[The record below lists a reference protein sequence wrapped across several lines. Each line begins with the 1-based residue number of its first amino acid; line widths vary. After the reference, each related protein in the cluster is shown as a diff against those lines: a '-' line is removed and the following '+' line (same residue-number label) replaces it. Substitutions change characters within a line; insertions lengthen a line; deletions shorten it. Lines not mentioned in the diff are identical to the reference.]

1 MRVRVKFAKYGP
13 MKFIGHL
20 ELMRYLQSAVRRTE
34 IPVKYDEGMHQRMVM
49 SFAMPLGVGPT
60 SSAEYM
66 DIELVEPISS
76 EKAMKQ
82 LEEHM
87 CEGLDILDFREV
99 DGAKKQKAMTIVAA
113 ADYEVRFREGF
124 EPDWDWRTA
133 LREFCARE
141 SIPWVKETKKGT
153 REVDMKE
160 WIHEMSDR
168 GTVPLSPSAQS
179 VDALVTAPDTGACE
193 VAPDAGA
200 FDTAPDTGACEAA
213 PDTGA
218 CETAPVTIYLR
229 LCCSVGDN
237 LKPEQLFG
245 EMFRSYGH
253 ELPRFALQ
261 VHRLDL
267 LTRDEAGKF
276 VSLGELGERI
286 P

>member
-66 DIELVEPISS
+66 DIELETPITTD
-76 EKAMKQ
+76 KAMS
-82 LEEHM
+82 LLGEHM
-87 CEGLDILDFREV
+87 CEGLEILDFREV
-99 DGAKKQKAMTIVAA
+99 DGGKKMKAMTIVAA
-113 ADYEVRFREGF
+113 ADYEVWFREGF
-124 EPDWDWRTA
+124 EPDWDWKFA
-133 LREFCARE
+133 LKEFCSRE

-153 REVDMKE
+153 REVDMRE
-160 WIHEMSDR
+160 WIYDVKIHEEDAS
-168 GTVPLSPSAQS
+168 TS
-179 VDALVTAPDTGACE
+179 V
-193 VAPDAGA
+193 
-200 FDTAPDTGACEAA
+200 
-213 PDTGA
+213 
-218 CETAPVTIYLR
+218 YLR

-253 ELPRFALQ
+253 ELPQFALQ

-267 LTRDEAGKF
+267 LTRNEAGDGY
-276 VSLGELGERI
+276 VSLGDLGSRI
-286 P
+286 E

>member
-76 EKAMKQ
+76 EKAMRQ
-82 LEEHM
+82 LGEHI

-113 ADYEVRFREGF
+113 ADYEVSFREGF
-124 EPDWDWRTA
+124 EPDWDWKSA
-133 LREFCARE
+133 LSEFCARE
-141 SIPWVKETKKGT
+141 TIPWVKETKKGT

-160 WIHEMSDR
+160 WIYEMRCDK
-168 GTVPLSPSAQS
+168 GAVPQSPSVQS
-179 VDALVTAPDTGACE
+179 V
-193 VAPDAGA
+193 
-200 FDTAPDTGACEAA
+200 
-213 PDTGA
+213 GA
-218 CETAPVTIYLR
+218 CETTPDTVYLR

-245 EMFRSYGH
+245 EMFRSYGR

-267 LTRDEAGKF
+267 LTRDEAGEF

>member
-20 ELMRYLQSAVRRTE
+20 ELMRYLQSAVRRTQ

-66 DIELVEPISS
+66 DIELEEPISS
-76 EKAMKQ
+76 QKAMQQ
-82 LEEHM
+82 LEKHM

-99 DGAKKQKAMTIVAA
+99 DGGKKMKAMTIVAA
-113 ADYEVRFREGF
+113 ADYEVRFREEF
-124 EPDWDWRTA
+124 TPDWDWKSA
-133 LREFCARE
+133 LTEFCARE
-141 SIPWVKETKKGT
+141 SLPWTKETKKGT

-160 WIHEMSDR
+160 WIYDVQIHDDQ
-168 GTVPLSPSAQS
+168 V
-179 VDALVTAPDTGACE
+179 
-193 VAPDAGA
+193 
-200 FDTAPDTGACEAA
+200 F
-213 PDTGA
+213 
-218 CETAPVTIYLR
+218 LR

-245 EMFRSYGH
+245 EMFRHYGH
-253 ELPRFALQ
+253 VLPRFALQ
-261 VHRLDL
+261 IHRLDL
-267 LTRDEAGKF
+267 LTRDESGEGF
-276 VSLGELGERI
+276 ISLGDLGNRI

>member
-76 EKAMKQ
+76 EKAMQQ
-82 LEEHM
+82 LGAHM

-113 ADYEVRFREGF
+113 ADYEVSFREEF
-124 EPDWDWRTA
+124 EPDWDWKTA
-133 LREFCARE
+133 LQVFCARE
-141 SIPWVKETKKGT
+141 TIPWVKETKKGT
-153 REVDMKE
+153 RAVDMKE
-160 WIHEMSDR
+160 WIYEVKCDK
-168 GTVPLSPSAQS
+168 GTVPLSH
-179 VDALVTAPDTGACE
+179 
-193 VAPDAGA
+193 
-200 FDTAPDTGACEAA
+200 FGACEAA
-213 PDTGA
+213 PDA
-218 CETAPVTIYLR
+218 VYLR

-267 LTRDEAGKF
+267 LTRDEAGEF

>member
-20 ELMRYLQSAVRRTE
+20 ELMRYLQSAVRRTD
-34 IPVKYDEGMHQRMVM
+34 IPIKYDEGMHQRMVM

-66 DIELVEPISS
+66 DIELEEPIST
-76 EKAMKQ
+76 EKAMEQ
-82 LEEHM
+82 LGAHM

-99 DGAKKQKAMTIVAA
+99 DGGKKMKAMTIVAA
-113 ADYEVRFREGF
+113 ADYEVWFREGF
-124 EPDWDWRTA
+124 EPDWDWKA
-133 LREFCARE
+133 SLEEFCGRE
-141 SIPWVKETKKGT
+141 SIPWIKETKKGT
-153 REVDMKE
+153 REVDMRS
-160 WIHEMSDR
+160 WIYDWEIREEDNSEDR
-168 GTVPLSPSAQS
+168 PSTS
-179 VDALVTAPDTGACE
+179 V
-193 VAPDAGA
+193 
-200 FDTAPDTGACEAA
+200 
-213 PDTGA
+213 
-218 CETAPVTIYLR
+218 YLR

-253 ELPRFALQ
+253 ELPPFALQ

-267 LTRDEAGKF
+267 LTADASGENYI
-276 VSLGELGERI
+276 SLGNLGIRI

>member
-49 SFAMPLGVGPT
+49 SFAMPLGVGPI

-66 DIELVEPISS
+66 DIELEEPIST

-82 LEEHM
+82 LGEHM

-99 DGAKKQKAMTIVAA
+99 DGGKRMKAMTIVAA
-113 ADYEVRFREGF
+113 ADYEVWFREGF
-124 EPDWDWRTA
+124 TPDWDWKA
-133 LREFCARE
+133 GLKEFCSRE

-153 REVDMKE
+153 REVDMRS
-160 WIHEMSDR
+160 WIYDWEIRETSPA
-168 GTVPLSPSAQS
+168 GTEPPTADPGTPSAS
-179 VDALVTAPDTGACE
+179 V
-193 VAPDAGA
+193 
-200 FDTAPDTGACEAA
+200 
-213 PDTGA
+213 
-218 CETAPVTIYLR
+218 ETSVYLR

-253 ELPRFALQ
+253 ELPPFALQ

-267 LTRDEAGKF
+267 LTADEEGENF
-276 VSLGELGERI
+276 ISLGDLGSRI

>member
-49 SFAMPLGVGPT
+49 SFAMPLGVGPI

-66 DIELVEPISS
+66 DIELEEPIST
-76 EKAMKQ
+76 EKAMQQ
-82 LEEHM
+82 LGEHM

-99 DGAKKQKAMTIVAA
+99 DGGKRMKAMTIVAA
-113 ADYEVRFREGF
+113 ADYEVWFREGF
-124 EPDWDWRTA
+124 TPDWDWKAA
-133 LREFCARE
+133 LKEFCCRE
-141 SIPWVKETKKGT
+141 NIPWVKETKKGT
-153 REVDMKE
+153 REVDMRS
-160 WIHEMSDR
+160 WIYKWEIREDK
-168 GTVPLSPSAQS
+168 V
-179 VDALVTAPDTGACE
+179 
-193 VAPDAGA
+193 
-200 FDTAPDTGACEAA
+200 
-213 PDTGA
+213 
-218 CETAPVTIYLR
+218 YLR

-267 LTRDEAGKF
+267 LTRNEEGDGF
-276 VSLGELGERI
+276 VSLGDLGSRI
-286 P
+286 E

>member
-66 DIELVEPISS
+66 DIELEAPISS
-76 EKAMKQ
+76 EKAMQQ
-82 LEEHM
+82 LAPHM
-87 CEGLDILDFREV
+87 CEGLEILDFREV
-99 DGAKKQKAMTIVAA
+99 DSGKKQKAMTIVAA
-113 ADYEVRFREGF
+113 ADYEVWFREGF
-124 EPDWDWRTA
+124 EPDWDWKEA

-141 SIPWVKETKKGT
+141 TIPWVKETKKGT
-153 REVDMKE
+153 REVDMRA
-160 WIHEMSDR
+160 WIYDW
-168 GTVPLSPSAQS
+168 
-179 VDALVTAPDTGACE
+179 ALMEDCE
-193 VAPDAGA
+193 PAKVY
-200 FDTAPDTGACEAA
+200 F
-213 PDTGA
+213 
-218 CETAPVTIYLR
+218 R

-253 ELPRFALQ
+253 DLPPFALQ
-261 VHRLDL
+261 VHRLDV
-267 LTRDEAGKF
+267 LTRVEGEQEPAEAGVTCAAGAGAAGFTGF
-276 VSLGELGERI
+276 VSLGELGQRI
-286 P
+286 V

>member
-49 SFAMPLGVGPT
+49 SFAMPLGVGPI

-66 DIELVEPISS
+66 DIELEEPIST
-76 EKAMKQ
+76 EKAMRQ
-82 LEEHM
+82 LGEHM

-99 DGAKKQKAMTIVAA
+99 DGGKKMKAMTIVTA
-113 ADYEVRFREGF
+113 ADYEVWFREGF
-124 EPDWDWRTA
+124 TPDWDWKAA
-133 LREFCARE
+133 LKEFCSRE
-141 SIPWVKETKKGT
+141 NIPWVKETKKGT
-153 REVDMKE
+153 REVDMRN
-160 WIHEMSDR
+160 WIYDWEIR
-168 GTVPLSPSAQS
+168 ETPSAGSETMPAS
-179 VDALVTAPDTGACE
+179 VETP
-193 VAPDAGA
+193 PAGS
-200 FDTAPDTGACEAA
+200 EAS
-213 PDTGA
+213 
-218 CETAPVTIYLR
+218 VYLR

-245 EMFRSYGH
+245 
-253 ELPRFALQ
+253 

-267 LTRDEAGKF
+267 LTADAEGKNYI
-276 VSLGELGERI
+276 SLGDLGSRI

>member
-49 SFAMPLGVGPT
+49 SFAMPLGVGPI

-66 DIELVEPISS
+66 DIELEEPIST
-76 EKAMKQ
+76 EKAMRQ
-82 LEEHM
+82 LGEHM

-99 DGAKKQKAMTIVAA
+99 DGGKRMKAMTIVAA
-113 ADYEVRFREGF
+113 ADYEVWFREGF
-124 EPDWDWRTA
+124 APDWDWKA
-133 LREFCARE
+133 GLKEFCSRE

-153 REVDMKE
+153 REVDMRS
-160 WIHEMSDR
+160 WIYDWEIRETSPA
-168 GTVPLSPSAQS
+168 GTEPPTADPGTPSAS
-179 VDALVTAPDTGACE
+179 V
-193 VAPDAGA
+193 
-200 FDTAPDTGACEAA
+200 
-213 PDTGA
+213 
-218 CETAPVTIYLR
+218 ETSVYLR

-253 ELPRFALQ
+253 ELPPFALQ

-267 LTRDEAGKF
+267 LTADEGSENF
-276 VSLGELGERI
+276 ISLGDLGNRI

>member
-20 ELMRYLQSAVRRTE
+20 ELMRYLQGAVRRTD

-66 DIELVEPISS
+66 DIELEEPITT
-76 EKAMKQ
+76 EKAMEQ
-82 LEEHM
+82 LKGHM
-87 CEGLDILDFREV
+87 CDGLEILDFREV
-99 DGAKKQKAMTIVAA
+99 DSGKRMKAMTIVAA
-113 ADYEVRFREGF
+113 ADYEVWFREGF
-124 EPDWDWRTA
+124 EPDWDWKSA
-133 LREFCARE
+133 LKEFCGRE

-153 REVDMKE
+153 E
-160 WIHEMSDR
+160 WIYEVKIHERDA
-168 GTVPLSPSAQS
+168 SADDYDKFGISQASAS
-179 VDALVTAPDTGACE
+179 V
-193 VAPDAGA
+193 
-200 FDTAPDTGACEAA
+200 
-213 PDTGA
+213 
-218 CETAPVTIYLR
+218 YLR

-267 LTRDEAGKF
+267 LTRDEAGDGF
-276 VSLGELGERI
+276 VSLGDLGNRI
-286 P
+286 E

>member
-49 SFAMPLGVGPT
+49 SFAMPLGVGPI

-66 DIELVEPISS
+66 DIELEEPIST
-76 EKAMKQ
+76 EKAMRQ
-82 LEEHM
+82 LGEHM

-99 DGAKKQKAMTIVAA
+99 DGGKRMKAMTIVAA
-113 ADYEVRFREGF
+113 ADYEVWFREEF
-124 EPDWDWRTA
+124 IPDWDWKSA
-133 LREFCARE
+133 FKEFCSRE

-153 REVDMKE
+153 REVDMKSWIYDWE
-160 WIHEMSDR
+160 IHEGSSR
-168 GTVPLSPSAQS
+168 EA
-179 VDALVTAPDTGACE
+179 
-193 VAPDAGA
+193 
-200 FDTAPDTGACEAA
+200 DTAEVLVATEEASVRA
-213 PDTGA
+213 KVA
-218 CETAPVTIYLR
+218 SASVYLR

-253 ELPRFALQ
+253 ELPPFALQ

-267 LTRDEAGKF
+267 LTADEAGENYI
-276 VSLGELGERI
+276 SLGDLGSRI

>member
-76 EKAMKQ
+76 EKAMRQ
-82 LEEHM
+82 LGEHM

-113 ADYEVRFREGF
+113 ADYEVSFREGS
-124 EPDWDWRTA
+124 EPDWDWKTA
-133 LREFCARE
+133 LQEFCARE
-141 SIPWVKETKKGT
+141 TIPWVKETKKGT

-160 WIHEMSDR
+160 WIYLMESR
-168 GTVPLSPSAQS
+168 GDV
-179 VDALVTAPDTGACE
+179 V
-193 VAPDAGA
+193 
-200 FDTAPDTGACEAA
+200 
-213 PDTGA
+213 
-218 CETAPVTIYLR
+218 YLR

-267 LTRDEAGKF
+267 LTRDETGKF
-276 VSLGELGERI
+276 VSLGDLGERI
-286 P
+286 L

>member
-1 MRVRVKFAKYGP
+1 MRVRVKFAKYGS

-20 ELMRYLQSAVRRTE
+20 ELMRYLMSAVRRTR
-34 IPVKYDEGMHQRMVM
+34 IPVKYDEGMHQRMIM

-66 DIELVEPISS
+66 DIELEEPIST
-76 EKAMKQ
+76 EAAMRE
-82 LEEHM
+82 LEPHM

-99 DGAKKQKAMTIVAA
+99 DGSKRTKAMTIVAA

-124 EPDWDWRTA
+124 APDWDWKAA
-133 LREFCARE
+133 LKAFCSRE

-153 REVDMKE
+153 REVDMRS
-160 WIHEMSDR
+160 WIYKWEIREDK
-168 GTVPLSPSAQS
+168 V
-179 VDALVTAPDTGACE
+179 
-193 VAPDAGA
+193 
-200 FDTAPDTGACEAA
+200 
-213 PDTGA
+213 
-218 CETAPVTIYLR
+218 YLR

-253 ELPRFALQ
+253 ELPPFALQ

-267 LTRDEAGKF
+267 LTVDEKSENYI
-276 VSLGELGERI
+276 SLGDLGSRI

>member
-66 DIELVEPISS
+66 DIELETPITTD
-76 EKAMKQ
+76 KAMS
-82 LEEHM
+82 LLGEHM
-87 CEGLDILDFREV
+87 CEGLEILDFREV
-99 DGAKKQKAMTIVAA
+99 DGGKKMKAMTIVAA
-113 ADYEVRFREGF
+113 ADYEVWFREGF
-124 EPDWDWRTA
+124 EPDWDWKSA
-133 LREFCARE
+133 LQEFCSRE

-153 REVDMKE
+153 REVDMRE
-160 WIHEMSDR
+160 WIYDVKIHEEDAS
-168 GTVPLSPSAQS
+168 TS
-179 VDALVTAPDTGACE
+179 V
-193 VAPDAGA
+193 
-200 FDTAPDTGACEAA
+200 
-213 PDTGA
+213 
-218 CETAPVTIYLR
+218 YLR

-253 ELPRFALQ
+253 ELPQFALQ

-267 LTRDEAGKF
+267 LTRNEAGDGY
-276 VSLGELGERI
+276 VSLGDLGRRI
-286 P
+286 E

>member
-49 SFAMPLGVGPT
+49 SFAMPLGVGPI

-66 DIELVEPISS
+66 DIELEAPIST

-82 LEEHM
+82 LGEHM
-87 CEGLDILDFREV
+87 CEGL
-99 DGAKKQKAMTIVAA
+99 KA
-113 ADYEVRFREGF
+113 G
-124 EPDWDWRTA
+124 
-133 LREFCARE
+133 LKEFCSRE

-153 REVDMKE
+153 REVDMRS
-160 WIHEMSDR
+160 WIYDWEIRETSPA
-168 GTVPLSPSAQS
+168 GTEPPTADPGTPSAS
-179 VDALVTAPDTGACE
+179 V
-193 VAPDAGA
+193 
-200 FDTAPDTGACEAA
+200 
-213 PDTGA
+213 
-218 CETAPVTIYLR
+218 ETSVYLR

-253 ELPRFALQ
+253 ELPPFALQ

-267 LTRDEAGKF
+267 LTADEESKHF
-276 VSLGELGERI
+276 ISLGDLGSRI

>member
-1 MRVRVKFAKYGP
+1 MRVRVKFAKYGS

-20 ELMRYLQSAVRRTE
+20 ELMKYLMRAVRRTD

-66 DIELVEPISS
+66 DIELEEPISTN
-76 EKAMKQ
+76 KAMQQ
-82 LEEHM
+82 LEKYM

-99 DGAKKQKAMTIVAA
+99 DGGKKMKAMTIVAA
-113 ADYEVRFREGF
+113 ADYEVWFREGF
-124 EPDWDWRTA
+124 EPDWDWKTA

-141 SIPWVKETKKGT
+141 TIPWTKETKKGT
-153 REVDMKE
+153 REIDMKE
-160 WIHEMSDR
+160 WIYEMEIHDASE
-168 GTVPLSPSAQS
+168 LSGAQETKTQETR
-179 VDALVTAPDTGACE
+179 AQETRTQE
-193 VAPDAGA
+193 TDAGRVYGSA
-200 FDTAPDTGACEAA
+200 ASGADTS
-213 PDTGA
+213 
-218 CETAPVTIYLR
+218 VYLR

-253 ELPRFALQ
+253 ELPPFALQ

-267 LTRDEAGKF
+267 LTTDASGENYI
-276 VSLGELGERI
+276 SLGDLGERI

>member
-34 IPVKYDEGMHQRMVM
+34 IPIKYDEGMHQRMVM

-66 DIELVEPISS
+66 DIELDEPISTDR
-76 EKAMKQ
+76 AMQ
-82 LEEHM
+82 LLGEHM

-99 DGAKKQKAMTIVAA
+99 DGGKRMKAMTIVAA
-113 ADYEVRFREGF
+113 ADYEVWFREGF
-124 EPDWDWRTA
+124 EPDWDWKAA
-133 LREFCARE
+133 LEEFCSRE
-141 SIPWVKETKKGT
+141 SIPWIKETKKGT
-153 REVDMKE
+153 REVDMGS
-160 WIHEMSDR
+160 WIYDMKILGSTDEDFGEEILPFYPE
-168 GTVPLSPSAQS
+168 GTPSAR
-179 VDALVTAPDTGACE
+179 V
-193 VAPDAGA
+193 
-200 FDTAPDTGACEAA
+200 
-213 PDTGA
+213 
-218 CETAPVTIYLR
+218 YLR

-253 ELPRFALQ
+253 ELPPFALQ

-267 LTRDEAGKF
+267 LTADASGGNYI
-276 VSLGELGERI
+276 SLGDLGDRI
-286 P
+286 S